1 MKCYHCGCEI
11 SDSAKYCLY
20 CGKRVGD
27 ARCASEGDSFHGKP
41 DNRAILKGKSQR
53 VQFPYGLKIFI
64 AVMVTVMVG
73 IVIACMAMQ

>member
-11 SDSAKYCLY
+11 PDSAKYCLH

-27 ARCASEGDSFHGKP
+27 AQRGANGDSFQGKL
-41 DNRAILKGKSQR
+41 DDKTIQKGKNTR

-64 AVMVTVMVG
+64 AVMVLTMAV
-73 IVIACMAMQ
+73 IVIVCLSMQ

>member
-11 SDSAKYCLY
+11 PDSAKYCLY

-27 ARCASEGDSFHGKP
+27 ARCTSGGDSFQGKS
-41 DNRAILKGKSQR
+41 DDRTISKEKSQR
-53 VQFPYGLKIFI
+53 VQFPYGLKILI
-64 AVMVTVMVG
+64 AVMVSVMIG